1 MTKMIAVALA
11 AVVTMACANQKVPAE
26 MALKGL
32 ESAVSAAQPEIQK
45 FAGAQMAGI
54 TDAVAAARKKLD
66 GGDYA
71 GVIADVQTATSM
83 VTAAATAAATAKT
96 ALVAEWGT
104 FAGLPAM
111 VGQVAAKLT
120 ELGAMKRLP
129 AGMDKAKIDGA
140 KASLDSVNTL
150 WTAASAAFAQ
160 GDLMT
165 AVGKAKEVKP
175 MIEGLRST
183 LGLAGMA
190 ATL

>member
-1 MTKMIAVALA
+1 MKKMIAVALT

-54 TDAVAAARKKLD
+54 TDAVAAARKKFD

-71 GVIADVQTATSM
+71 GVIADVQTATSK
-83 VTAAATAAATAKT
+83 VTAAATSAATAKT
-96 ALVAEWGT
+96 ALVTEWGT

-111 VGQVAAKLT
+111 VGQVTAKLT

-129 AGMDKAKIDGA
+129 AGMDKTKIDGA

-160 GDLMT
+160 GDLMA

-175 MIEGLRST
+175 MIEGLMST

-190 ATL
+190 AKL